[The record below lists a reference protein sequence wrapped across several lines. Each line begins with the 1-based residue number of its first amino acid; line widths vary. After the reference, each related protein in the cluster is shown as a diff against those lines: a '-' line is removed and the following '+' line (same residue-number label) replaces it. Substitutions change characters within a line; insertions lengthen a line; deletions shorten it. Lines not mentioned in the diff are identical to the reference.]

1 MLRKLIAVSVGLFA
15 SVLSVPALA
24 QDEIGGAAGSQIGLL
39 RILASLKAQLEGI
52 GSFTFVVAFLVGLFF
67 AYLFYQCLSK
77 MSDEQA
83 RKQESLVPKM
93 ITYFLAAG
101 GFMFIGVMPVILGE
115 SVFGVEGGPEV
126 GTEVDT
132 KKFGFKD

>member
-1 MLRKLIAVSVGLFA
+1 MKSKLFSLKTAILMSFFSSSAFAQQVG
-15 SVLSVPALA
+15 
-24 QDEIGGAAGSQIGLL
+24 GNAGEQIGAL
-39 RILASLKAQLEGI
+39 RILSSLKAQLEGI
-52 GSFTFVVAFLVGLFF
+52 GAFVFVVAFLVGLFF
-67 AYLFYQCLSK
+67 AYLFYQCLTK

-83 RKQESLVPKM
+83 RKQENLVPKM

-115 SVFGVEGGPEV
+115 SVFGIEGGPEV

-132 KKFGFKD
+132 EKFGFKD